1 MESRAMEGNEKGKSS
16 MLEVLPY
23 YGVSYPPRFSSREE
37 GSYKG
42 AKSNLCE
49 EGKGKE
55 QKGKP
60 SGKEE
65 EDKGNNKGNLK
76 GTLKGKSL
84 VRPLANDDLFRPLA
98 DNGKDKG
105 KGWGKGC
112 KGGKPID
119 IDSDIESES
128 DIEESSADPADRWD
142 NIDDFPKHKQKR
154 AAELV
159 ARYHALCDQFKDVTT
174 SEDVEWVAGIRGL
187 IQKREREMLMLMRER
202 EMLMVERVEATL
214 EREMLMQQ
222 LRALNWNQWEEP
234 AALAEESEAGSGGGS
249 GSSGWKMT
257 GAELW
262 NC

>member
-16 MLEVLPY
+16 LLEVISY
-23 YGVSYPPRFSSREE
+23 YGVPYPNPPGFSSREE

-65 EDKGNNKGNLK
+65 EDKGNNKGNDK
-76 GTLKGKSL
+76 GTFLF
-84 VRPLANDDLFRPLA
+84 RPLANKDLFRPLADKGKDKGKGCKGGKPSDIAVRPLA

-105 KGWGKGC
+105 NGC
-112 KGGKPID
+112 KG
-119 IDSDIESES
+119 
-128 DIEESSADPADRWD
+128 EEFSADRWD
-142 NIDDFPKHKQKR
+142 SIDDFPKHKQRR

-159 ARYHALCDQFKDVTT
+159 ARYHAQCELMARYHALCDPSKDVTT
-174 SEDVEWVAGIRGL
+174 SEYVERVGSSGL
-187 IQKREREMLMLMRER
+187 IQKL
-202 EMLMVERVEATL
+202 VEATR
-214 EREMLMQQ
+214 ERKMLLQQ
-222 LRALNWNQWEEP
+222 LRGLWNQWEES
-234 AALAEESEAGSGGGS
+234 AVRAEESEAGSGS
-249 GSSGWKMT
+249 SSSGWKMT
-257 GAELW
+257 GAEVW

>member
-1 MESRAMEGNEKGKSS
+1 MESRAMEGNGKGKSSIS

-23 YGVSYPPRFSSREE
+23 FIGAYYSSREE

-119 IDSDIESES
+119 IDADIESES

-159 ARYHALCDQFKDVTT
+159 ARYHALCDPFKDVTT
-174 SEDVEWVAGIRGL
+174 SEDVERVGTRGL
-187 IQKREREMLMLMRER
+187 IQKLG
-202 EMLMVERVEATL
+202 EARR

-222 LRALNWNQWEEP
+222 LRALWNQWEEP
-234 AALAEESEAGSGGGS
+234 AALPEESEAGSGGGS

-257 GAELW
+257 GAEVW
-262 NC
+262 NCGKGEGGSSEVWKG